1 MKKALAK
8 IQKTEINTYIDE
20 FDKSKTRNTSPLVRS
35 GLKRRLQMRKYTS
48 RLTGNSWKKSWMT

>member
-20 FDKSKTRNTSPLVRS
+20 FVKARQKYFTDGQS

-48 RLTGNSWKKSWMT
+48 RLTGSSWKKSWMI